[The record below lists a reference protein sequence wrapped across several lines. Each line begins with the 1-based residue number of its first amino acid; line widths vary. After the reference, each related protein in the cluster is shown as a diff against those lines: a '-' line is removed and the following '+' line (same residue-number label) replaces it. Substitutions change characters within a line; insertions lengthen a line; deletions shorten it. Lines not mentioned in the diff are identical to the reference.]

1 MQKYLR
7 ISKKSSTFAPA
18 FREKLRGAIAQLVE
32 QRTENPCVPGSIP
45 GGTTSK
51 KRSIRVSFLVP
62 AGIQTGVLRH
72 YVLSIIALQCSIP
85 GGTTVKK
92 RSIRVSFLCL
102 RKYKPG
108 FLAARA
114 TIIALQCSIPGVTT
128 VKKISIDKDHKVFK
142 VSKDFREQKRP

>member
-51 KRSIRVSFLVP
+51 KRSIRVYFL
-62 AGIQTGVLRH
+62 IFFLF
-72 YVLSIIALQCSIP
+72 
-85 GGTTVKK
+85 
-92 RSIRVSFLCL
+92 IRFTAFSYCIHF
-102 RKYKPG
+102 G
-108 FLAARA
+108 FLRPFAYKQIGRA
-114 TIIALQCSIPGVTT
+114 HV
-128 VKKISIDKDHKVFK
+128 
-142 VSKDFREQKRP
+142 